1 MKYLLND
8 LKKIPDFLKKE
19 ILVLRKPDNDTR
31 ISGYKNEQKEI
42 KEYIAKLETNPSLE
56 NIIQT
61 LDIKKLKKFLEYVI
75 EVYFI
80 LKLYQDSSVMSPDVL
95 DNYIKIR
102 DILNQRQTEQ
112 FKESFFNEDVNLNN
126 TIKEKIIA
134 WYSLMTMLDE
144 INKKMV
150 KPVVEALEKV
160 IVPELKKVMENLQ
173 ISADDDNDYPLSPRL
188 TTLSQRSPS

>member
-1 MKYLLND
+1 M
-8 LKKIPDFLKKE
+8 
-19 ILVLRKPDNDTR
+19 RKPDNDTR